1 MPEITA
7 ARNPQYLSTPN
18 GRNIAGAIRD
28 GYLVKVTRASKH
40 MLRSPKGWA
49 IDAHALATA
58 RTAGAVGVRIEDQ
71 DTGKVYRADLA
82 TIDTHGWQFDRGYGR
97 QIALPLQ
104 YWQVVGLPVQAALL
118 TA

>member
-1 MPEITA
+1 MHTSVPHHKPLTIQGKVVGMIFDQE
-7 ARNPQYLSTPN
+7 
-18 GRNIAGAIRD
+18 
-28 GYLVKVTRASKH
+28 LVKVVHGSKH

-58 RTAGAVGVRIEDQ
+58 RTAGAVGVRIEDTE
-71 DTGKVYRADLA
+71 TGKVYRADLA
-82 TIDTHGWQFDRGYGR
+82 TIDTHGWQFDRGHGR